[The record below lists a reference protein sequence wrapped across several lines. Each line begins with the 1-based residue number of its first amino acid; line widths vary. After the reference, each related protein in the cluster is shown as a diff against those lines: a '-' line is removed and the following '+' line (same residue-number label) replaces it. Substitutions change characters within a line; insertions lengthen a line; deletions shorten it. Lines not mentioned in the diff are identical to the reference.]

1 MDSPYGLVN
10 YRRSRNYFN
19 NSYSRNHRSKRK
31 HISNGRE
38 QLRNEHCKHFSGN
51 GSYHP
56 GNSGSNYRYSYP
68 MPRRNLTNL

>member
-19 NSYSRNHRSKRK
+19 NSYGRNHRSKRK
-31 HISNGRE
+31 HICNGRQ
-38 QLRNEHCKHFSGN
+38 QLRNQHCKHFSGN

-56 GNSGSNYRYSYP
+56 GHSGCYYRYHTAVFWC
-68 MPRRNLTNL
+68 NLTNL